1 MSENS
6 NHDSVVSVRTME
18 IVTALMFIIVG
29 VVVMVGSLK
38 LGAKWGSDGPE
49 SGYFPFYLSLIILV
63 CSSVTLI
70 QSIRA
75 KELSEES
82 FVEKEPFRQVMAV
95 LIPAAL
101 FVLGVQ
107 LIGIYV
113 AGVIYITFFMVW
125 LGKYAVWK
133 ALAVGLGV
141 SIVLYMMFEYWF
153 QIPLPHGSL
162 FNPLAIFGLQ

>member
-1 MSENS
+1 
-6 NHDSVVSVRTME
+6 ME
-18 IVTALMFIIVG
+18 IITALMFIVVG

-49 SGYFPFYLSLIILV
+49 SGYFPFYISLIILI

-75 KELSEES
+75 KELADET
-82 FVEKEPFRQVMAV
+82 FVEREPFRQVMAV

-113 AGVIYITFFMVW
+113 ASVLYITFFMVW
-125 LGKYAVWK
+125 LGKYVFWK

-141 SIVLYMMFEYWF
+141 SIALYMMFEYWF

>member
-6 NHDSVVSVRTME
+6 NHESVVSMRTME

-63 CSSVTLI
+63 CSSITLI

-141 SIVLYMMFEYWF
+141 SVVLYMMFEYWF

-162 FNPLAIFGLQ
+162 FNPLAIIGLK

>member
-95 LIPAAL
+95 LVPAAL

-162 FNPLAIFGLQ
+162 FNPLAIIGLK

>member
-6 NHDSVVSVRTME
+6 NHDSVVSMRTME
-18 IVTALMFIIVG
+18 IITALMFIVVG

-49 SGYFPFYLSLIILV
+49 SGYFPFYISLIILI

-75 KELSEES
+75 RELADET
-82 FVEKEPFRQVMAV
+82 FVEREPFRQVMAV

-113 AGVIYITFFMVW
+113 AGVLYITFFMVW
-125 LGKYAVWK
+125 LGKYVFWK

>member
-6 NHDSVVSVRTME
+6 NHDSVVSMRTME
-18 IVTALMFIIVG
+18 IITALMFIVVG

-49 SGYFPFYLSLIILV
+49 SGYFPFYISLIILI

-75 KELSEES
+75 KELADET
-82 FVEKEPFRQVMAV
+82 FVEREPFRQVMAV

-113 AGVIYITFFMVW
+113 AGVLYITFFMVW

>member
-6 NHDSVVSVRTME
+6 NHDSVVSMRTME
-18 IVTALMFIIVG
+18 IITALMFIVVG

-49 SGYFPFYLSLIILV
+49 SGYFPFYISLIILI

-75 KELSEES
+75 KELADET
-82 FVEKEPFRQVMAV
+82 FVEKEPFRQVTAV

-113 AGVIYITFFMVW
+113 AGVLYITFFMVW

-133 ALAVGLGV
+133 ALAVRLGV
-141 SIVLYMMFEYWF
+141 SIVLFMMFEYWF

>member
-6 NHDSVVSVRTME
+6 NHDSVVSMRTME
-18 IVTALMFIIVG
+18 IITALMFIVVG

-49 SGYFPFYLSLIILV
+49 SGYFPFYISLIILI

-75 KELSEES
+75 KELADET
-82 FVEKEPFRQVMAV
+82 FVEREPFRQVMAV

-113 AGVIYITFFMVW
+113 ASVLYITFFMVW
-125 LGKYAVWK
+125 LGKYVFWK

-141 SIVLYMMFEYWF
+141 SIALYMMFEYWF

>member
-6 NHDSVVSVRTME
+6 NHDSVVSMRTME
-18 IVTALMFIIVG
+18 IITALMFIVVG

-49 SGYFPFYLSLIILV
+49 SGYFPFYISLIILI

-75 KELSEES
+75 KELADET
-82 FVEKEPFRQVMAV
+82 FVEREPFRQVMAV

-113 AGVIYITFFMVW
+113 AGVLYITFFMVW
-125 LGKYAVWK
+125 LGKYPLWK

>member
-1 MSENS
+1 
-6 NHDSVVSVRTME
+6 ME

-63 CSSVTLI
+63 CSSITLI

-141 SIVLYMMFEYWF
+141 SVVLYMMFEYWF

-162 FNPLAIFGLQ
+162 FNPLAIIGLK

>member
-6 NHDSVVSVRTME
+6 NHDSVVSMRTME

-162 FNPLAIFGLQ
+162 FNPLAIIGLK